1 MDIYN
6 LVYFAM
12 DKLSDGNSTS
22 YEKTPGTAARKT
34 KKTKDPSTQN
44 IDGQSSILDNNNKKI
59 ACIVK
64 SMEVL
69 AFAHLVGQQEA
80 LEQKN
85 LILK

>member
-22 YEKTPGTAARKT
+22 CGGIPGTAARKT

-44 IDGQSSILDNNNKKI
+44 IDGQSSIYQTAITKI
-59 ACIVK
+59 LL
-64 SMEVL
+64 VL
-69 AFAHLVGQQEA
+69 SSLW
-80 LEQKN
+80 KC
-85 LILK
+85 